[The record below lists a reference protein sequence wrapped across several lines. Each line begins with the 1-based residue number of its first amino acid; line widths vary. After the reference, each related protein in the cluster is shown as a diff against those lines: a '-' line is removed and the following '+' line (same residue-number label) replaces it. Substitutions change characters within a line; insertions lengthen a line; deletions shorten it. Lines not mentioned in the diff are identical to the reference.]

1 MLKSEVTDL
10 ERVTKLSQRLNRS
23 KRAIY
28 ITLCISAVIGA
39 AVATLCG
46 VAYINVVSGTLSA
59 LTLQTTP
66 TCSISNSTGLS
77 LTTINPP
84 SFCKSVKFVED
95 FASCDLTAF
104 QVKRCGSAVNIS
116 YGQMDVSLLQ
126 ECGSTNLQTK
136 AAYSS
141 GYLEAFLKV
150 PGSSAAYNG
159 LVWALYM
166 RSNEG
171 TNSTRQD
178 EIDFEWLG
186 NPSMFQGGTQSNY
199 MIKGEGI
206 LVNHI
211 HHFKSHSG
219 SSPYKFVKYGVKFE
233 ADSYVE
239 WYINDV
245 KVRRIEKGA
254 VPYSGFLNYPMT
266 ARISFWDGSS
276 RGFNQWSGVADWSN
290 YPIESYKFSFKYIMM
305 CEI

>member
-1 MLKSEVTDL
+1 M
-10 ERVTKLSQRLNRS
+10 ERGTKQAQRLNSS

-28 ITLCISAVIGA
+28 VTLCISVVIGA

-46 VAYINVVSGTLSA
+46 VGYINVVSGSVSA
-59 LTLQTTP
+59 LALQTTP
-66 TCSISNSTGLS
+66 YCSISNSTQVS

-84 SFCKSVKFVED
+84 SFCKSIKFVED

-116 YGQMDVSLLQ
+116 NGQMDVSLLQ
-126 ECGSTNLQTK
+126 ECGTTNLETK
-136 AAYSS
+136 ASFSS
-141 GYLEAFLKV
+141 GYLEGMVKV
-150 PGSSAAYNG
+150 PGNSAAYNG
-159 LVWALYM
+159 LVWAFYM

-186 NPSMFQGGTQSNY
+186 NPAMFPGGTQSNY

-206 LVNHI
+206 LVNHKY
-211 HHFKSHSG
+211 HFKANSG
-219 SSPYKFVKYGVKFE
+219 TTPYSFVKYGVKFV

-245 KVRRIEKGA
+245 SVRRIEKGA
-254 VPYSGFLNYPMT
+254 VPYSGFLNYPMSV
-266 ARISFWDGSS
+266 RISFWDGSNPA
-276 RGFNQWSGVADWSN
+276 FNQWSGIADWN
-290 YPIESYKFSFKYIMM
+290 KYPIESYKFSFKYIMM